1 MQEAGLSKEMLG
13 LLEDML
19 NPVVRAAYARAASA
33 ATIMAE
39 RKEAFRHAV
48 PPASVAA
55 EGFAGAAADAAK
67 LKGLGRSVRF
77 RSGEKLYAANGVEL
91 RQISLGQFS

>member
-1 MQEAGLSKEMLG
+1 MRELGRSTEMPG

-19 NPVVRAAYARAASA
+19 NPVVRAVYAPAASA
-33 ATIMAE
+33 VTIMAE
-39 RKEAFRHAV
+39 RKEAFRHAE
-48 PPASVAA
+48 PPASAVA

-67 LKGLGRSVRF
+67 TKF
-77 RSGEKLYAANGVEL
+77 RSGEKPYAASGVEL